1 MKLAATLMWGTHIN
15 LTPVY
20 FNKAEGCYKYD
31 PACRRVVIAQQLHS
45 VLFKKKKFHFI
56 TNEQEK
62 LSSYLHT

>member
-45 VLFKKKKFHFI
+45 VLF
-56 TNEQEK
+56 
-62 LSSYLHT
+62 